1 MLLPCVVVVPL
12 SESLPVSV
20 LLAHAGE
27 FHIGDLLIAAPL
39 LVLIVIGLV
48 WFVRAA
54 ATDAGDATEDEPP
67 EEESATAVPQA
78 KPRGPTAGAD
88 G

>member
-1 MLLPCVVVVPL
+1 VPL
-12 SESLPVSV
+12 SETLPPSV

-39 LVLIVIGLV
+39 VVLVVIGLA

-54 ATDAGDATEDEPP
+54 VTDADDSTQEASAEDPT
-67 EEESATAVPQA
+67 SA
-78 KPRGPTAGAD
+78 GPTQRRDPTTRSD

>member
-1 MLLPCVVVVPL
+1 MSLSPLPA
-12 SESLPVSV
+12 V

-39 LVLIVIGLV
+39 LLLVVIGLA

-54 ATDAGDATEDEPP
+54 ATDADDAAQKVP
-67 EEESATAVPQA
+67 EEDPTSAGST
-78 KPRGPTAGAD
+78 PRRDPTTGAD